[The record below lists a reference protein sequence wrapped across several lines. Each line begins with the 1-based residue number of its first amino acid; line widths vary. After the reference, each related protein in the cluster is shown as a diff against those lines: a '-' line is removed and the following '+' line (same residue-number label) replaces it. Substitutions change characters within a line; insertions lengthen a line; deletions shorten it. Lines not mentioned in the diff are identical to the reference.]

1 VSASL
6 ADVDAALGQAQ
17 TEVTRLGGRLFELDA
32 ERERRATEADGLQGD
47 SAAEWQSALD
57 QITVMWAWYHALSE
71 AVSSIATRRES
82 SDPDRENTD
91 TWWRELTGP
100 SIELPAESME
110 LARRCLPAE
119 AVAAATWAI
128 RPLVALISK
137 VLETAAET
145 ITSVL
150 AMRDVALPKLDE
162 IEASLAHSEATA
174 RAAGVRVPNEAASV
188 KNRLDRLRAQLASD
202 PMAVPL
208 EVFAQLTA
216 AVARIG
222 HQVDESVGEL
232 RGVEENLDHIDADLE
247 AAQGD
252 LARGRRDLAEVEA
265 KIARQARPRPADD
278 TDSLARRSVELQGRL
293 TQARRLLAAGDRAGA
308 ARLAGVLGPSAL
320 DLRATAGTLAGAA
333 AEPLTRRRELRGR
346 LDAYRAKAHSLGRA
360 EDPTLLE
367 LYRRAEDAL
376 YTAPCDLDEA
386 ERRLAGYQ
394 AGILSPSGRE
404 GPA

>member
-1 VSASL
+1 VSVSL

-17 TEVTRLGGRLFELDA
+17 TEVAQLGGRLFELDA
-32 ERERRATEADGLQGD
+32 ERERRAAEADGLQGD
-47 SAAEWQSALD
+47 SAAEWQGAAD
-57 QITVMWAWYHALSE
+57 QISVMWTWYQALSE
-71 AVSSIATRRES
+71 AVSSIATLRQS
-82 SDPDRENTD
+82 SDPDRGNPER
-91 TWWRELTGP
+91 WWQELTGP

-119 AVAAATWAI
+119 AVATTAWGI
-128 RPLVALISK
+128 LPLVALISK

-150 AMRDVALPKLDE
+150 AMREVALPKLEE
-162 IEASLAHSEATA
+162 IEAALAHSEATA

-188 KNRLDRLRAQLASD
+188 KKRLDSLRAQLASD

-208 EVFAQLTA
+208 EAFAQLTEA
-216 AVARIG
+216 AARIG
-222 HQVDESVGEL
+222 HQVDESIAEL
-232 RGVEENLDHIDADLE
+232 SGLEETLDHIDADLE
-247 AAQGD
+247 AAQTD
-252 LARGRRDLAEVEA
+252 LDQARQDGAEVA
-265 KIARQARPRPADD
+265 VKIARPARRERADE
-278 TDSLARRSVELQGRL
+278 TDSLTGRPAELRGRL
-293 TQARRLLAAGDRAGA
+293 MQARDLLAAGDRASA
-308 ARLAGVLGPSAL
+308 ARLAGALGPAAL
-320 DLRATAGTLAGAA
+320 DLRATAGALAGSA

-360 EDPTLLE
+360 EDPRLLE

-394 AGILSPSGRE
+394 AGIRSPSGRE

>member
-1 VSASL
+1 VFVSL

-17 TEVTRLGGRLFELDA
+17 TEVAQLGGRLFELDA
-32 ERERRATEADGLQGD
+32 ERERRAAEADGLRGD
-47 SAAEWQSALD
+47 SAAQWQGARD
-57 QITVMWAWYHALSE
+57 QISVMWTWYQALSE
-71 AVSSIATRRES
+71 AVSSIATRRQS
-82 SDPDRENTD
+82 SGSDRGDTD

-119 AVAAATWAI
+119 AVADTTWAI
-128 RPLVALISK
+128 HPLAALISK

-162 IEASLAHSEATA
+162 IEASLAHSEAAA
-174 RAAGVRVPNEAASV
+174 RAAGVRIPNEAASA
-188 KNRLDRLRAQLASD
+188 KNRLDSLRAQLASD
-202 PMAVPL
+202 PMAVPIDA
-208 EVFAQLTA
+208 FAQLTA
-216 AVARIG
+216 AAARIG
-222 HQVDESVGEL
+222 HQVDASVAEL
-232 RGVEENLDHIDADLE
+232 SGVEETLDHIDGELE
-247 AAQGD
+247 AAQRD
-252 LARGRRDLAEVEA
+252 LDQARHDLAEGEA
-265 KIARQARPRPADD
+265 KIAHRAPPRMPEDLD
-278 TDSLARRSVELQGRL
+278 GLASRLAELQSRL
-293 TQARRLLAAGDRAGA
+293 TQGRQRLGAGDRAGA
-308 ARLAGVLGPSAL
+308 SRLASALEPAAL
-320 DLRATAGTLAGAA
+320 DLHTTAIVLASSA

-386 ERRLAGYQ
+386 ERRLARYQ
-394 AGILSPSGRE
+394 AGILSPTTRE

>member
-1 VSASL
+1 VSVSL

-17 TEVTRLGGRLFELDA
+17 ADVAQLGARLFELDA
-32 ERERRATEADGLQGD
+32 ERERNAAEADGLQGD
-47 SAAEWQSALD
+47 SAVEWQGALD
-57 QITVMWAWYHALSE
+57 QISVMWAWYQALSE
-71 AVSSIATRRES
+71 AVSSITARRQS
-82 SDPDRENTD
+82 LGPHRGNTD
-91 TWWRELTGP
+91 TWWRELNRP

-119 AVAAATWAI
+119 AVAVTTWAI
-128 RPLVALISK
+128 HPLVALISK

-150 AMRDVALPKLDE
+150 AIRDLALPKLDE
-162 IEASLAHSEATA
+162 IEASLARSEAAA
-174 RAAGVRVPNEAASV
+174 RRAGVRIPNEAASV
-188 KNRLDRLRAQLASD
+188 KNRLDHLRAQLASD

-208 EVFAQLTA
+208 EAFAELTE
-216 AVARIG
+216 AVARVG
-222 HQVDESVGEL
+222 HQVDASVAEL
-232 RGVEENLDHIDADLE
+232 SGLEQTLDHIGADLE
-247 AAQGD
+247 AAQRD
-252 LARGRRDLAEVEA
+252 LEQARHDLAEGEA
-265 KIARQARPRPADD
+265 KIAQRARPRIAE
-278 TDSLARRSVELQGRL
+278 DSDGLARQAAELRSRL
-293 TQARRLLAAGDRAGA
+293 TQARQLLGAGDRAGA
-308 ARLAGVLGPSAL
+308 SRLAGAVGPATL
-320 DLRATAGTLAGAA
+320 DLHTKAAAMAGSA

-346 LDAYRAKAHSLGRA
+346 LDAYRAKAHNLGRA

-394 AGILSPSGRE
+394 AGILNPSRKE

>member
-6 ADVDAALGQAQ
+6 ADVDAALGQVQTGVAQ
-17 TEVTRLGGRLFELDA
+17 LGGRLFELDA
-32 ERERRATEADGLQGD
+32 ERERRAAEADGLQGD
-47 SAAEWQSALD
+47 SAAQWQGALD
-57 QITVMWAWYHALSE
+57 QISVMWAWYQALSE
-71 AVSSIATRRES
+71 AVSSIVTRRQS
-82 SDPDRENTD
+82 SDPDRGNTE

-100 SIELPAESME
+100 SIELPADSME

-119 AVAAATWAI
+119 AVAATTWAI
-128 RPLVALISK
+128 RPLVALISN

-162 IEASLAHSEATA
+162 IEASLARSEAAA
-174 RAAGVRVPNEAASV
+174 RAAGVRVPNEAASL

-202 PMAVPL
+202 PLAVPL
-208 EVFAQLTA
+208 EAFAQLTA
-216 AVARIG
+216 AAARIG
-222 HQVDESVGEL
+222 HQVDESVAEL
-232 RGVEENLDHIDADLE
+232 SGLEETLDHLDADLE

-252 LARGRRDLAEVEA
+252 LDRARQDMAEVRA
-265 KIARQARPRPADD
+265 KIAGPGRPGRADD
-278 TDSLARRSVELQGRL
+278 TDSLASRSAELRGRL
-293 TQARRLLAAGDRAGA
+293 TQARQLLAAGNRAGA
-308 ARLAGVLGPSAL
+308 ARLAGAVGPAAL
-320 DLRATAGTLAGAA
+320 DLRATAGALAGSA

-360 EDPTLLE
+360 EDAGLSE

-404 GPA
+404 GSA